1 MAHLQNEALDEYFVF
16 FSEKYLKDVIIFEG
30 RPVFPLD
37 EYTDRDLIRLIDGGR
52 ILKEYKVI
60 KNEKKHTIKVYIKP
74 YSLKEIRE
82 VDNLW
87 EYKYGG
93 ISEQKPK
100 RS

>member
-1 MAHLQNEALDEYFVF
+1 MEHLQNKALDENFVSF
-16 FSEKYLKDVIIFEG
+16 REKYLKDVIIFEG

-60 KNEKKHTIKVYIKP
+60 KDVKKHTIKVYIKP

-93 ISEQKPK
+93 INE
-100 RS
+100 

>member
-16 FSEKYLKDVIIFEG
+16 FREKYLKDVIIFEG
-30 RPVFPLD
+30 EPVFPLD

-60 KNEKKHTIKVYIKP
+60 KSEKKHTIKVYIKP

-87 EYKYGG
+87 EFKYGG
-93 ISEQKPK
+93 VSEQKPK

>member
-1 MAHLQNEALDEYFVF
+1 MAQLQNEPLDEYFVF
-16 FSEKYLKDVIIFEG
+16 FREKYHKDLIIFEG
-30 RPVFPLD
+30 KPIFPLD

-52 ILKEYKVI
+52 ILKEYKVTRD
-60 KNEKKHTIKVYIKP
+60 KKKHTIKVYIKP
-74 YSLKEIRE
+74 YSLEEIRE

>member
-1 MAHLQNEALDEYFVF
+1 MEHLQNKALDENFVF
-16 FSEKYLKDVIIFEG
+16 LSEKYLKDVIIFEG

-60 KNEKKHTIKVYIKP
+60 KNKKKHTIKVYIKP

-93 ISEQKPK
+93 ISE
-100 RS
+100 